1 MRRNRVYFFI
11 ALFLLLLAGISTG
24 CGAGVQQVIPT
35 ARPSATASHTPTL
48 TRTPDPNATPTPI
61 PTSFFS
67 GSATFGPS
75 PTSLFGPTS
84 TAVALLPTNTRV
96 VNPNAPRIEFFRSDP
111 AVVSPGDPVTLFWST
126 RGTST
131 ATIYRIERDGQRG
144 NLWNVP
150 PDGSLPVPTRRSD
163 RGAVRFLLTVGDGD
177 LITEQ
182 LLDIAI
188 ACPDSWFFQPPP
200 NECPAGPSIQ
210 TGLIEQNFERGRMV
224 FINERNRVYA
234 LFNDGREPGWV
245 SFENQFNP
253 ATDPELDENFERALP
268 PGFVQPL
275 RRLGF
280 VWRGND
286 TVRNRLGLGLVAETV
301 YDGFI
306 QTVTDADGQES
317 LYISSSQGEVLQ
329 LLPRGEGWQIIS
341 PR

>member
-1 MRRNRVYFFI
+1 MRHTTIRQFI
-11 ALFLLLLAGISTG
+11 NVLLLILAGLMTG
-24 CGAGVQQVIPT
+24 CGATVQQIIPT
-35 ARPSATASHTPTL
+35 ARPSATASFTPTV

-61 PTSFFS
+61 PTSLFS

-75 PTSLFGPTS
+75 PTPLFGPTS

-96 VNPNAPRIEFFRSDP
+96 INPNAPRIEFFRSD
-111 AVVSPGDPVTLFWST
+111 AVAVSPGDAVTLFWSA

-131 ATIYRIERDGQRG
+131 ATIYRIDANGQRG

-163 RGAVRFLLTVGDGD
+163 RGSVRFLLTVGDGD

-182 LLDIAI
+182 LLDIPI

-210 TGLIEQNFERGRMV
+210 TGLIEQAFERGRML
-224 FINERNRVYA
+224 FINDRDRIYA

-245 SFENQFNP
+245 SFENQYNP
-253 ATDPELDENFERALP
+253 ATDPEFDESFERALP

-286 TVRNRLGLGLVAETV
+286 TVRNRLGLGLTAETV

-306 QTVTDADGQES
+306 QTVTTGDGQES
-317 LYISSSQGEVLQ
+317 LYVSSAQGEVLQ

-341 PR
+341 LR

>member
-1 MRRNRVYFFI
+1 MRRYGLWYGI
-11 ALFLLLLAGISTG
+11 SIGLLLLVGLVAG
-24 CGAGVQQVIPT
+24 CGATVQQIIPT
-35 ARPSATASHTPTL
+35 ARPSATASFTPTI
-48 TRTPDPNATPTPI
+48 TRTPDPNATPTPL
-61 PTSFFS
+61 PTDLLR

-75 PTSLFGPTS
+75 PTALFGPTS
-84 TAVALLPTNTRV
+84 TAIALLPTNTRV
-96 VNPNAPRIEFFRSDP
+96 VNPNAPRIEFFRSD
-111 AVVSPGDPVTLFWST
+111 AVAVSPGDTVTLFWST

-131 ATIYRIERDGQRG
+131 ATIYRIEANGTRG

-182 LLDIAI
+182 LLDIPI

-210 TGLIEQNFERGRMV
+210 TGLIEQAFERGRMLY
-224 FINERNRVYA
+224 IGERDRVYA

-245 SFENQFNP
+245 SFENRYDPNV
-253 ATDPELDENFERALP
+253 DPELDENFERALP

-286 TVRNRLGLGLVAETV
+286 TVRNRLGLGLTAETV

-306 QTVTDADGQES
+306 QVVTNAEGQES
-317 LYISSSQGEVLQ
+317 LYLSSADGVVLQ